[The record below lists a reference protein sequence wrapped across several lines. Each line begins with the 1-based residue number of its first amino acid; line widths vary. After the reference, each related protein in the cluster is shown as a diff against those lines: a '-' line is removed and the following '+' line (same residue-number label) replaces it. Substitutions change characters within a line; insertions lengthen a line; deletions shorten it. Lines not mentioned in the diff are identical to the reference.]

1 MENSNQVNA
10 IQGKQGHFA
19 KFCKKKETKSPQKKR
34 PSKPKW
40 HKGTVNQMNFE
51 DYSVKEK
58 WLYICMYHRWWE
70 TASGFSKYRR
80 CTYCVY
86 DCWLRCKLLCNWPS
100 IVGITKIGG
109 RSGIIWTLIFMIP
122 VVFASMIHNSFK
134 NSDLWFMKTS
144 GHLLTKWF
152 SQAQLSFVFYSL
164 VFKLLLHSD
173 LVSSFVLSWYGV
185 FL

>member
-1 MENSNQVNA
+1 METSNQVIA

-19 KFCKKKETKSPQKKR
+19 KFCKKKESKSPRRSAQ
-34 PSKPKW
+34 
-40 HKGTVNQMNFE
+40 VNQ
-51 DYSVKEK
+51 SGIKELLTRWTSRIFSWRK
-58 WLYICMYHRWWE
+58 MTICIYHRWWE

-86 DCWLRCKLLCNWPS
+86 DCWLRCKLLCSWPS

-134 NSDLWFMKTS
+134 NSDLWFTKTS
-144 GHLLTKWF
+144 DHLLTEWF
-152 SQAQLSFVFYSL
+152 SQ
-164 VFKLLLHSD
+164 
-173 LVSSFVLSWYGV
+173 G
-185 FL
+185 